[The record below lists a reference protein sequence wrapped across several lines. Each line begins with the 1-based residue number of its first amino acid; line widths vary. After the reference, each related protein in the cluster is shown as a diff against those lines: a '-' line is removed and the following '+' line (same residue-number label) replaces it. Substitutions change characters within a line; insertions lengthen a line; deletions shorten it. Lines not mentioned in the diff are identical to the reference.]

1 MKLFGTV
8 FGTALAQSYVW
19 ERVPNA
25 AIPYWNVETLT
36 GASVESCK
44 EACDGYDWCN
54 SFDYFKSGPYF
65 ENCDLSDAPLDT
77 ELKTDYAGNPLDH
90 YRKVETTSRCAPSWS
105 AHMVDGVVKCYKNFG
120 LHQLGQ
126 ANSVCASSQASLLSP
141 QNVNE
146 FIDLKDVIGS
156 MGFDTAAL
164 DGSDTDTEDTWVK
177 SDGSPVPFFQ
187 WLSVPHQ
194 EPNNAGGD
202 EDCLQIHVWE
212 GSQDMN
218 DRPCTFEDNT
228 ICEKPSVVCLND
240 AWEVD
245 EDGNC
250 QPKPTHF
257 RLECSA
263 SGMVLQIDDVV
274 FPDGED
280 ITLEDSTCT
289 GTKTGNIWSINTS
302 LDSCQTS
309 MVVETDSN
317 GVETLAFSNTVKFNS
332 FSAGAEIYTGNLV
345 YIDFTCNYG
354 SSYDNI
360 EVTDVNVV
368 SENVD
373 ADSQDVDGQFTF
385 GLVQYTDSAM
395 SDAADAGHTTPLGGT
410 VYFQLTMDNPVS
422 SLDWVITECVVV
434 DDTLNLSYA
443 LINGQCPDTNLQ
455 VQTTNVGTPKS
466 AINFSYIGFKFTQ
479 YTDNQ
484 QAAMKI
490 RCSVTVCDASAATST
505 CNFDPATC

>member
-1 MKLFGTV
+1 MKLFSVV
-8 FGTALAQSYVW
+8 FGTALAQS
-19 ERVPNA
+19 N
-25 AIPYWNVETLT
+25 
-36 GASVESCK
+36 G
-44 EACDGYDWCN
+44 
-54 SFDYFKSGPYF
+54 
-65 ENCDLSDAPLDT
+65 
-77 ELKTDYAGNPLDH
+77 
-90 YRKVETTSRCAPSWS
+90 CAPSWS
-105 AHMVDGVVKCYKNFG
+105 PHTVDGVVKCYKSFG

-126 ANSVCASSQASLLSP
+126 ATSVCASSQASLLSP
-141 QNVNE
+141 NNANE
-146 FIDLKDVIGS
+146 YNDLKNVVGLF
-156 MGFDTAAL
+156 GFETAAL
-164 DGSDTDTEDTWVK
+164 DGNDVQTEDTWVK

-194 EPNNAGGD
+194 EPNNAGGN

-280 ITLEDSTCT
+280 VTLEDSTCT

-317 GVETLAFSNTVKFNS
+317 GVETLAFSNTVKFKS
-332 FSAGAEIYTGNLV
+332 FSAGAAIYTQNQV
-345 YIDFTCNYG
+345 NIDFTCNYD
-354 SSYDNI
+354 SNYDNI
-360 EVTDVNVV
+360 EVSDVTVV

-373 ADSQDVDGQFTF
+373 ADSQDETGLFTF
-385 GLVQYTDSAM
+385 GLVQYMDSAF
-395 SDAADAGHTTPLGGT
+395 SDAADAGDQSPLGGT
-410 VYFQLTMDNPVS
+410 MYFQLTMANPVAG
-422 SLDWVITECVVV
+422 LDWVIRECVVI
-434 DDTLNLSYA
+434 DDVLDLSYA
-443 LINGQCPDTNLQ
+443 IIDAQCPDTGLQ
-455 VQTTNVGTPKS
+455 VQTTDVGTPKS
-466 AINFSYIGFKFTQ
+466 AINFSYMGFKFTQ
-479 YTDNQ
+479 SVDNQ
-484 QAAMKI
+484 QTNMKL
-490 RCSVTVCDASAATST
+490 RCSVTVCDASDSTST
-505 CNFDPATC
+505 CNFDTTTC